1 MRGSMMSS
9 RRASVYQNL
18 NLNEDEDLPESEIA
32 NLEFKDYYDLAVDE
46 IKDFLEILVHI
57 LFEYYNI
64 YGLSEYKYGKF
75 L

>member
-1 MRGSMMSS
+1 MTSY
-9 RRASVYQNL
+9 YQNL

>member
-1 MRGSMMSS
+1 MSS